1 MAQHTP
7 GPYSVDVTN
16 EVHWADQY
24 AIMIY
29 APDGKTPVG
38 TACDFNRT
46 DRDDEKRANA
56 RLLAAAPDL
65 LWALETL
72 MEVASDIAAEQCDDG
87 ENVTYW
93 NRATGAG
100 WRALKQ
106 AQAAISKANGD

>member
-38 TACDFNRT
+38 TACDVNRT

-65 LWALETL
+65 LEALERI
-72 MEVASDIAAEQCDDG
+72 VAINGSTGGHKAMVAEFKYIAQ
-87 ENVTYW
+87 V
-93 NRATGAG
+93 
-100 WRALKQ
+100 
-106 AQAAISKANGD
+106 AIAKANGD